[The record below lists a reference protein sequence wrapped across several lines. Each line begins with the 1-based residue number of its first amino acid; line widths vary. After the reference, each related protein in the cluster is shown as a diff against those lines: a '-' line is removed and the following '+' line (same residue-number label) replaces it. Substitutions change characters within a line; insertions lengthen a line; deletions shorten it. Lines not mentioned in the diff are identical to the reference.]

1 MATDAGR
8 FHELFERWARRVRTR
23 MIVRQALTWTA
34 LGLLVGSLAALALW
48 KTHQGA
54 LRPWMGAVGLVGLAA
69 GAIIGARRRWT
80 DMDVAL
86 YLDGRLDTDEV
97 ITTAVQMRNEAE
109 ADDEARA
116 VVVRQAADALEKADP
131 KKVRPPIFVGDHL
144 LIPIAVAAIVLVARM
159 PMPVRPLPAAP
170 PGSDKVQLAQVEGLE
185 KMAALGAL
193 STPDEAQRERL
204 KQLAERAKNL
214 REKLRDGMER
224 REALSEIAKLKDDVA
239 AERLSLGDAERR
251 EGLEAAQ
258 GQLAKEPSLKDAA
271 KALGDRDLTRFD
283 EEMQKL
289 ANSQEKA
296 DRERAKKA
304 LEEAADAAKKNG
316 APDVARALEEEKK
329 LLEERSKRND
339 ALKDLAEGFGK
350 DAPEDLKKDLEEMAE
365 GGTDKDSRK
374 LAKDLGDALEKLT
387 PEERKRLGEKL
398 REKAEKGGMAP
409 MDKERLKDLA
419 KKLATPEGQKQLE
432 EELRKMAN
440 EDTESEESKKQGALE
455 EGEKGLGEAEKQL
468 GGGACPMPMPIPG
481 GQQPGGP
488 PGGDKG
494 EKNGPPGSGKSPPG
508 KADGDPGGPGSHHD
522 TGKGDHKGGQT
533 PEIDSKGFRSR
544 ASGKINSGA
553 PMPGAVSGRT
563 TGKPGDTAKLR
574 GTGALGEVGPSEIGG
589 VERSDIPE
597 EYREQVG
604 RYFSP

>member
-1 MATDAGR
+1 
-8 FHELFERWARRVRTR
+8 
-23 MIVRQALTWTA
+23 
-34 LGLLVGSLAALALW
+34 
-48 KTHQGA
+48 
-54 LRPWMGAVGLVGLAA
+54 
-69 GAIIGARRRWT
+69 
-80 DMDVAL
+80 
-86 YLDGRLDTDEV
+86 
-97 ITTAVQMRNEAE
+97 
-109 ADDEARA
+109 
-116 VVVRQAADALEKADP
+116 
-131 KKVRPPIFVGDHL
+131 
-144 LIPIAVAAIVLVARM
+144 
-159 PMPVRPLPAAP
+159 
-170 PGSDKVQLAQVEGLE
+170 
-185 KMAALGAL
+185 MAALGAL
-193 STPDEAQRERL
+193 GTPDDAQRERL

-214 REKLRDGMER
+214 REKLREGMER

-251 EGLEAAQ
+251 QGLEAAQ
-258 GQLAKEPSLKDAA
+258 GQLAKDPVLKDAA

-304 LEEAADAAKKNG
+304 LEEAAEAAKKNG
-316 APDVARALEEEKK
+316 APDVARALEDEKK
-329 LLEERSKRND
+329 LLEERAKRSD
-339 ALKDLAEGFGK
+339 ALRDLGEGLGKDLP
-350 DAPEDLKKDLEEMAE
+350 DDVRKDLEELGN
-365 GGTDKDSRK
+365 GGNDKDARK
-374 LAKDLGDALEKLT
+374 LAKELGDALDKLS

-398 REKAEKGGMAP
+398 REKADQGNLAP
-409 MDKERLKDLA
+409 VDKQRLKDLA

-440 EDTESEESKKQGALE
+440 EDTESEESKRQGALDE
-455 EGEKGLGEAEKQL
+455 AEKGLGDAEKQL
-468 GGGACPMPMPIPG
+468 GGGACPMPMPVPG
-481 GQQPGGP
+481 GPQPGGNSGDKG
-488 PGGDKG
+488 GGDK
-494 EKNGPPGSGKSPPG
+494 NGSPGSGKSPPG
-508 KADGDPGGPGSHHD
+508 GGKADGSGGPGSHHD
-522 TGKGDHKGGQT
+522 TGRGDHKGGQT

-544 ASGKINSGA
+544 AGGKINPGA